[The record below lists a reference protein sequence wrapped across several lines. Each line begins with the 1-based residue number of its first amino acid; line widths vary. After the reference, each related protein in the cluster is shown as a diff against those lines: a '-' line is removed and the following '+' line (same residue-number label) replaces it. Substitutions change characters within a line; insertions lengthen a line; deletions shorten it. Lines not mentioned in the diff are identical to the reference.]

1 MKDLEM
7 TSDTFD
13 RAQWLKQYYFLRAA
27 FSLAW
32 VIAAFAIAPSSA
44 VIAATLLIA
53 YPAWD
58 AAANYLDALCSGG
71 LNQNRT
77 QALNV
82 LVSLAT
88 TIAVILALR
97 VSMNWVLGIFGR
109 VGDPCRIASTRNG
122 GPALEELRRAMG
134 DGAQWWPVGAGG
146 RLLHLSGYDA
156 RNPVDRERR
165 GLRCGRRAVLPGLGG
180 LAHRR
185 HVAPW
190 RGAVRRAPP
199 ATHLVVCRWQT
210 FDGDEIKFGGMMPS
224 CRCFA

>member
-1 MKDLEM
+1 MRNLEM

-97 VSMNWVLGIFGR
+97 VSMNWVLGIFGAWAILAGLLQLGTA
-109 VGDPCRIASTRNG
+109 V
-122 GPALEELRRAMG
+122 RRWRSY
-134 DGAQWWPVGAGG
+134 GAQWAMVLSGGQSALAGGFFIFQATMPAIPSIANVAGYAAVGALYFLVSAVWLTVGTW
-146 RLLHLSGYDA
+146 
-156 RNPVDRERR
+156 RR
-165 GLRCGRRAVLPGLGG
+165 GAAL
-180 LAHRR
+180 
-185 HVAPW
+185 
-190 RGAVRRAPP
+190 
-199 ATHLVVCRWQT
+199 
-210 FDGDEIKFGGMMPS
+210 
-224 CRCFA
+224 